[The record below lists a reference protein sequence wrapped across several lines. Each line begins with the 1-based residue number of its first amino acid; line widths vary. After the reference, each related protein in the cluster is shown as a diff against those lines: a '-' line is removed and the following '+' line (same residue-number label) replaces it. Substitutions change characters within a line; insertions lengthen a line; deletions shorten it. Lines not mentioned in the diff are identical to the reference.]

1 MTSELV
7 SSLDGMT
14 AEWLSALLSEAGVL
28 DGGKVDGAELEP
40 VSGGV
45 MTSMVRARLRYSNAN
60 NAPSSVL
67 IKYPS
72 EDEGNL
78 GIAQLMGLYEL
89 EVRFYKDVAPLLPE
103 LTTPTCYYAE
113 LDEETGR
120 FALVLEDL
128 SFNTKSGAMMNTVT
142 ADECSSV
149 FGELVKFQAP
159 LWNSPALSRFDWL
172 YSPARTLAIFDAI
185 PAGLAP
191 FLERFGNALDPDY
204 VNLFESVLPVADQWA
219 RSWQAPKVLQHG
231 EFRSGNILYGA
242 ATGAPP
248 VTVIDFQTVRVGP
261 PGIDPAYFMG
271 ASMPVEQR
279 RVIEPGL
286 IREYH
291 QRLVSAGVEGFDWD
305 ACWKSYCEG
314 AMYGVYL
321 LVGMAGQVESSE
333 QNDQVILGLVQR
345 LAAMALDLESAKVAG
360 LV

>member
-1 MTSELV
+1 MTNELV

-14 AEWLSALLSEAGVL
+14 AEWLTALLNEAGVL
-28 DGGKVDGAELEP
+28 DGGRVENVELEP

-45 MTSMVRARLRYSNAN
+45 MTSMVRARLNYSSAN
-60 NAPSSVL
+60 NAPASVL

-72 EDEGNL
+72 DDEGNL

-89 EVRFYKDVAPLLPE
+89 EVRFYQDIAPLLPE
-103 LTTPTCYYAE
+103 LSTPACYYAE
-113 LDEETGR
+113 LDEQTGR
-120 FALVLEDL
+120 FALALEDMSL
-128 SFNTKSGAMMNTVT
+128 TTKSGAVMNTVT

-149 FGELVKFQAP
+149 FRELVKFQAP
-159 LWNSPALSRFDWL
+159 LWNSQALSRFAWL
-172 YSPARTLAIFDAI
+172 SDPARTLAIFDAI

-204 VNLFESVLPVADQWA
+204 VNLFESVLPVADNWA
-219 RSWQAPKVLQHG
+219 RSWSGPKALQHG
-231 EFRSGNILYGA
+231 EFRSGNILYGV

-279 RVIEPGL
+279 REIEPGL

-321 LVGMAGQVESSE
+321 LVGMAGQVESTE

-345 LAAMALDLESAKVAG
+345 LAAMALDLEAAKVAG